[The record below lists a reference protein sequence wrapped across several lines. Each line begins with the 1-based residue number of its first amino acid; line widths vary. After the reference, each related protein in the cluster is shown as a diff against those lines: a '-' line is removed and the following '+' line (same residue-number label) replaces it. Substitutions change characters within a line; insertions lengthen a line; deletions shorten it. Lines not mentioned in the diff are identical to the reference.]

1 MHVGIKIFI
10 CRIFDHYRKED
21 IAIAIYG
28 IKMKRIAIIA
38 AYLYGGG
45 AERAAGLLSKYLNV
59 IEVILSQMRKMK
71 AKTIALEK
79 SFKYYL

>member
-1 MHVGIKIFI
+1 MTI
-10 CRIFDHYRKED
+10 
-21 IAIAIYG
+21 
-28 IKMKRIAIIA
+28 
-38 AYLYGGG
+38 
-45 AERAAGLLSKYLNV
+45 LSKYLNV